1 MPQSV
6 SRLKV
11 SDSCAEG
18 EGEQNLSNNATL
30 AEHNAMVLVIMS
42 AVRVHR
48 TNVSVITA
56 GRATLGHAPSAL
68 LGRWWLREVSWRS
81 DPRRCRLLA
90 ISAMGAPASGRTPCM
105 RSRVSISA
113 SRLGCT
119 EAGTDV
125 HLGRLLLQDD
135 AMLEADSLIKAS
147 QP

>member
-68 LGRWWLREVSWRS
+68 LGLSWFVSKGF
-81 DPRRCRLLA
+81 PETLVAPGGELA
-90 ISAMGAPASGRTPCM
+90 
-105 RSRVSISA
+105 
-113 SRLGCT
+113 L
-119 EAGTDV
+119 
-125 HLGRLLLQDD
+125 
-135 AMLEADSLIKAS
+135 
-147 QP
+147 